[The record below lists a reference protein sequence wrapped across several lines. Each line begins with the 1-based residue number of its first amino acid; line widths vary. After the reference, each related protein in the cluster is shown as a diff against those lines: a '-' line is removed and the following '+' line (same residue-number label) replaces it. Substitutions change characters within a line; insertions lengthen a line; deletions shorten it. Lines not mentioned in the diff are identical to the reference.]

1 MPLPKN
7 INFDRVIAEILGDM
21 EHVAHGWSNGRPQD
35 ETALLNRITERLSRN
50 RRKCDVGVETPVNLE
65 VEFYELHRRGLN
77 QTDRHGA
84 DFAVT
89 IDIPAENYKKTALFQ
104 LKKSRAYKAT
114 LTTQQLNETLL
125 LDVIKSRSFVLS
137 VDEERLG
144 FRVRSAQTCRDDIGE
159 DRDSRQFDTE
169 QWDFLVVWL
178 LKWFRCKEGPP
189 TEPDDKNPVEG
200 LLNSFRIDERPL
212 DATFVR
218 QQNLPDGFLPAYSWL
233 YYRFKP
239 KE

>member
-1 MPLPKN
+1 MPEN

-21 EHVAHGWSNGRPQD
+21 EHVADGWSKGRPQD

-50 RRKCDVGVETPVNLE
+50 RRKCDVGVETPVSLE
-65 VEFYELHRRGLN
+65 TEFYELHRRGLN

-104 LKKSRAYKAT
+104 LKKSSGYKAT
-114 LTTQQLNETLL
+114 LTAQQLDETLL
-125 LDVIKSRSFVLS
+125 LEVIKPRSFVLS
-137 VDEERLG
+137 VDQERLG
-144 FRVRSAQTCRDDIGE
+144 FRVRSAQACRDDIG
-159 DRDSRQFDTE
+159 DGHDSRQFETE

-178 LKWFRCKEGPP
+178 LKWFQCKEGPP

-200 LLNSFRIDERPL
+200 LLSSFRIDGRPA
-212 DATFVR
+212 DAGLVR
-218 QQNLPDGFLPAYSWL
+218 QQNLPDGFLPARSWL
-233 YYRFKP
+233 YYHFKP
-239 KE
+239 RE